1 MMISIVLADRS
12 TIRVESCPVPVMV
25 DFPEWRV
32 YAHNIIT
39 EDGVDES
46 RWCATEARTGH
57 SFPGEYPA
65 SDDASLAAMATLRR
79 WGKPKAA
86 STFVNARRRLERL
99 GIAFPVNDVG
109 PLSISAAT
117 KDRVMKPDAR
127 LWRVL
132 ELLHGSVPLSIYE
145 IAKFF
150 PECSVAQIQS
160 TVRALR
166 SLGIVSKMGPHMAS
180 RYYVARA
187 VAA

>member
-1 MMISIVLADRS
+1 MMLSIVLADRS

-39 EDGVDES
+39 EDGIDES
-46 RWCATEARTGH
+46 RWVATEARTGH
-57 SFPGEYPA
+57 SFPREFLG

-86 STFVNARRRLERL
+86 SAFASARKRLERL
-99 GIAFPVNDVG
+99 GITFPVNDVG
-109 PLSISAAT
+109 PVSLPANERIT
-117 KDRVMKPDAR
+117 KPDAR

-132 ELLHGSVPLSIYE
+132 DILRDSSPLTIYE
-145 IAKFF
+145 VARHF
-150 PECSVAQIQS
+150 PECSVGQIQS

-166 SLGIVSKMGPHMAS
+166 SLGLVSKTGPHMES
-180 RYYVARA
+180 RYYVARSA
-187 VAA
+187 

>member
-1 MMISIVLADRS
+1 MMLSIVLADRS

-39 EDGVDES
+39 EDGIDES
-46 RWCATEARTGH
+46 RWVATEARTGH
-57 SFPGEYPA
+57 MFPREFPA
-65 SDDASLAAMATLRR
+65 SDEASLAAMATLRR

-86 STFVNARRRLERL
+86 SAFTSARKRLERL
-99 GIAFPVNDVG
+99 GIPYPVNDVG
-109 PLSISAAT
+109 PVSMPAHE
-117 KDRVMKPDAR
+117 RVMKPDAR

-132 ELLHGSVPLSIYE
+132 EVLHRSTPLTIYE
-145 IAKFF
+145 LQKHF
-150 PECSVAQIQS
+150 PENSVAQMQS
-160 TVRALR
+160 TLRALR
-166 SLGIVSKMGPHMAS
+166 SLGIVSKMGPHMES